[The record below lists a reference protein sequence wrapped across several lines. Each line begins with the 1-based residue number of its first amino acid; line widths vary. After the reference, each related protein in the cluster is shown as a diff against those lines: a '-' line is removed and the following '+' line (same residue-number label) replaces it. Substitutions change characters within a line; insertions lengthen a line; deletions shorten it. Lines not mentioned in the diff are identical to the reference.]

1 MSKNESQQEVTE
13 QFSFIYTLTY
23 SRSGVKQREQPKDNL
38 SSAPNTVA
46 NGKKNSLSGPSQSDS
61 LTLIP
66 QITAT
71 HPSLR
76 LPVPA
81 SPCQLLVG
89 NLNQNGIT
97 SSVIPSPVISS
108 IALDCEQLE
117 RSLCSSL
124 TDYSPIESHKKQIDS
139 QPNNRGIKTYLDKIF
154 FVFAC
159 GYLFFV
165 VWWLIEGQKGQI
177 PLFSWLK
184 YHSEP
189 QISVSDANFLDYM
202 ERSLAVIDRK
212 TEANQ
217 QQQTTDNSLTAE
229 LASQIVYVPVYNAIN
244 AVAPSPVASVS
255 IPDNS
260 ILPPPPP
267 PASVTPKAVPLP
279 KAITATTTA
288 ELPPPPPPETVSSSS
303 SAKSLSSSV
312 ANYTLVGLLEL
323 GEKSAALFTV
333 NGTTQRIWLGE
344 KIDNTGW
351 TLEAIANQKAQI
363 RNQGQVRSLSIGEQF

>member
-1 MSKNESQQEVTE
+1 MSRNESQQEATE

-23 SRSGVKQREQPKDNL
+23 SRSVVKKREQLKDNL
-38 SSAPNTVA
+38 ASAT
-46 NGKKNSLSGPSQSDS
+46 NGIASDKKNNLSPSPQSDS
-61 LTLIP
+61 FTPSSLVIP
-66 QITAT
+66 
-71 HPSLR
+71 
-76 LPVPA
+76 
-81 SPCQLLVG
+81 
-89 NLNQNGIT
+89 
-97 SSVIPSPVISS
+97 SSVISP
-108 IALDCEQLE
+108 IALDFEQLE
-117 RSLCSSL
+117 RSLSSL
-124 TDYSPIESHKKQIDS
+124 THYSPVEHQKQQVDS
-139 QPNNRGIKTYLDKIF
+139 QLNKRGINTYLDKIF
-154 FVFAC
+154 FLFAC
-159 GYLFFV
+159 SYLFFV
-165 VWWLIEGQKGQI
+165 VWWLIQGQNNKI

-184 YHSEP
+184 HHSEQ
-189 QISVSDANFLDYM
+189 QISASDANFIDYM

-212 TEANQ
+212 AAANQ
-217 QQQTTDNSLTAE
+217 QQQTTDHSLTAE

-255 IPDNS
+255 TPDNS

-279 KAITATTTA
+279 EAITATTTA
-288 ELPPPPPPETVSSSS
+288 ELPPSPPPEPVSSSS
-303 SAKSLSSSV
+303 STKSVSSSV
-312 ANYTLVGLLEL
+312 PDYTLVGLLEL